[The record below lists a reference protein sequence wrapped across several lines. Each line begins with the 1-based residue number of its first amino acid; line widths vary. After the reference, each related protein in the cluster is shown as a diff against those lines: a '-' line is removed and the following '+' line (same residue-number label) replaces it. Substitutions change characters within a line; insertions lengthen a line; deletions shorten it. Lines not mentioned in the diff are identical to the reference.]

1 MQIFIDGV
9 RYIMDLAVEI
19 FLGMILFWF
28 LYQICRGLVI
38 ICENQVEIIKVLEE
52 IRNNGKGSSGNN

>member
-1 MQIFIDGV
+1 
-9 RYIMDLAVEI
+9 MDLAVEI

-38 ICENQVEIIKVLEE
+38 ICENQVEIMKLLKEIKK
-52 IRNNGKGSSGNN
+52 NGKGSSGNNERDRL

>member
-1 MQIFIDGV
+1 
-9 RYIMDLAVEI
+9 MDLVVEI

-38 ICENQVEIIKVLEE
+38 ICENQVEIIKLLKE
-52 IRNNGKGSSGNN
+52 IRKNGKGCSGNNERDRL

>member
-1 MQIFIDGV
+1 
-9 RYIMDLAVEI
+9 MDLAVEI

>member
-1 MQIFIDGV
+1 
-9 RYIMDLAVEI
+9 MDLAVEI

-38 ICENQVEIIKVLEE
+38 ICENQVELIKLLKE
-52 IRNNGKGSSGNN
+52 IRKNGKGCSGNNERDRL

>member
-1 MQIFIDGV
+1 MN
-9 RYIMDLAVEI
+9 LAVEI

-38 ICENQVEIIKVLEE
+38 ICENQVEIMKLLKE
-52 IRNNGKGSSGNN
+52 IRNNGKGCSGNNERDR